1 MGSYQ
6 TQVQCVVRTMP
17 LTDVEA
23 DVLIVPAFLNEEDKT
38 TDDKKDAKPKANFKL
53 SSCLKALDD
62 AFSGALSRTLTEENF
77 KASLGKTRV
86 FKARQSDGLKSRW
99 LMIIGLAQGKQKVGT
114 PRLDRLINAYTKA
127 FKATFGYSDIKNV
140 AVCLGDEDN
149 FEPFTQDQWV
159 FAATQGAF
167 NATYKTAQAD
177 SKSIHAL
184 EKLTILVPKTT
195 PSEMSLKQ
203 ATVTAQAES
212 FVKDL
217 ANEPANTKM
226 AKSLVEAAKTATS
239 LAGVTLEVEG
249 NAEVL
254 KKDMPAF
261 WAVGQAAEVV
271 DPPQYIKLHY
281 RHPNCKANAPKVAL
295 VGKGVIFDTGGV
307 QVKPDAYMNDMKFDM
322 TGAATVLGVLKA
334 IAEMQ
339 LDNIDVTAYVAACKN
354 LTGET
359 AYLPDSIISTASG
372 KTIEVRHTDAEGRI
386 TLADSVHKA
395 TLDKPDEMI
404 TIATLTGAAMAAVG
418 PCTALMG
425 NNEPQKQ
432 FIKDAFD
439 AVGEG
444 IQKLD
449 FIEEDYENVES
460 DLDGADVRNTSK
472 GKGRGHLTAGAF
484 VLGFANN
491 INACHLDIAG
501 GDAKDGKATGIA
513 VKGLIEYVVRKNNG

>member
-1 MGSYQ
+1 M
-6 TQVQCVVRTMP
+6 
-17 LTDVEA
+17 
-23 DVLIVPAFLNEEDKT
+23 
-38 TDDKKDAKPKANFKL
+38 
-53 SSCLKALDD
+53 DD
-62 AFSGALSRTLTEENF
+62 AFGGALSKTLTEECF
-77 KASLGKTRV
+77 KASLGKSRI

-99 LMIIGLAQGKQKVGT
+99 LMILGLSQSSQKVKT
-114 PRLDRLINAYTKA
+114 ERLDRIINAYQKA
-127 FKATFGYSDIKNV
+127 FAATFSYNEIKNITL
-140 AVCLGDEDN
+140 CLGDEEN
-149 FEPFTQDQWV
+149 FSPFTQDQLV
-159 FAATQGAF
+159 FAAAQGAYK
-167 NATYKTAQAD
+167 ATYKTAQAD
-177 SKSIHAL
+177 AKKIHSF
-184 EKLTILVPKTT
+184 EKLTVLVPKAL
-195 PSEMSLKQ
+195 PAEISIKQ
-203 ATVTAQAES
+203 ALKTAQAES
-212 FVKDL
+212 FVNDL
-217 ANEPANTKM
+217 ANEPANLKM
-226 AKSLVEAAKTATS
+226 AKTLVDAAKTVES
-239 LAGVTLEVEG
+239 LQGVKLELEG

-254 KKDMPAF
+254 KKEMPAF
-261 WAVGQAAEVV
+261 WAVGQAAEIV

-359 AYLPDSIISTASG
+359 AYLPDSIINTANG
-372 KTIEVRHTDAEGRI
+372 KKIEVRHTDAEGRI

-425 NNEPQKQ
+425 NNELQKQ

-484 VLGFANN
+484 VLGFAND
-491 INACHLDIAG
+491 INTCHLDIAG